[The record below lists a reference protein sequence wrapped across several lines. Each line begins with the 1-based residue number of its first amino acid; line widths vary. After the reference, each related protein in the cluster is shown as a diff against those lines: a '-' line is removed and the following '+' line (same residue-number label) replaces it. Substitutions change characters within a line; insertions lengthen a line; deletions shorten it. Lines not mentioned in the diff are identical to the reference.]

1 MKYSWLWCALSD
13 SWIIKVRIDYIW
25 LNKRLNMKLFYDVRS
40 CQSSMLLVNCRDS
53 WRRLTLIDSRNLSWE
68 RRVSSVSLRN
78 LLSES
83 SLLEELSRQE
93 VLQLELVFVSVV
105 RNVNRSASG
114 ADPVCA
120 DRTRVPGREAAH
132 GLLLVTRWLG
142 AAVDEGGDVGGDVE
156 QHHVVTLTER
166 GGLKLRF

>member
-1 MKYSWLWCALSD
+1 M
-13 SWIIKVRIDYIW
+13 IE
-25 LNKRLNMKLFYDVRS
+25 
-40 CQSSMLLVNCRDS
+40 
-53 WRRLTLIDSRNLSWE
+53 SRNLSWE

-105 RNVNRSASG
+105 RNVNRGAAG

-132 GLLLVTRWLG
+132 GLLLVTR
-142 AAVDEGGDVGGDVE
+142 
-156 QHHVVTLTER
+156 
-166 GGLKLRF
+166 